1 MALPGARSKPK
12 KRGKR
17 ALSEKKILELGRKHF
32 AGDFP
37 NPKREG
43 CPAKSQLKLLA
54 ENPRQAKESVL
65 NHISFCSPCYRTYS
79 RFVQERKGNR

>member
-1 MALPGARSKPK
+1 MLPAV
-12 KRGKR
+12 
-17 ALSEKKILELGRKHF
+17 LSDSCGYVGGCGLLGRKHF

-65 NHISFCSPCYRTYS
+65 DHN
-79 RFVQERKGNR
+79 FVLLALLPNLQPLCADTESTAFIARE